1 MPLDWNSH
9 VAPRLRQAKGSA
21 IRELLKLLD
30 DPAIVSFAGGIPDPA
45 LFPRAEI
52 AAAAQRILGDPQ
64 RAAVALQYAPSE
76 GYAPLRR
83 FIAETM
89 AQRGV
94 ACSIDNILI
103 TAGSQQAL
111 DFIGRLFLTPG
122 DTVLVARP
130 TYLGALQ
137 AFSAHEPVY
146 GKLPASGD
154 NRVPEPY
161 AANGDADARRAK
173 FAYAIADFQNPTGES
188 LSLAERRDLVASAAA
203 LGLPLVEDA
212 AYDQLRYDGAALP
225 SLLALDAVRAGGID
239 EGAVLYCGTF
249 SKTIAPGLR
258 IGWIA
263 APRPVIEKLVVIK
276 QASDLHSST
285 LDQMVLHEVASTIGP
300 AHLATIRRT
309 YRARRDAML
318 GALADSFPAAC
329 RWTRPEGGMF
339 IWVTLPERLDAESLL
354 RRSLAE
360 EKIAFVPGGSFHAD
374 GTGRNTLRLNFSLN
388 SEAVAIAGI
397 SRLGGVLHRAL
408 AA

>member
-1 MPLDWNSH
+1 MPLDWVSH
-9 VAPRLRQAKGSA
+9 FAPRLRQAKVSA

-30 DPAIVSFAGGIPDPA
+30 DPAIVSFAGGIPDPD
-45 LFPRAEI
+45 LFPREEL

-83 FIAETM
+83 FIARTM
-89 AQRGV
+89 AERGV
-94 ACSIDNILI
+94 PCAIENILI

-111 DFIGRLFLTPG
+111 DFIGRLFLSPG

-137 AFSAHEPVY
+137 AFSAHEPAY
-146 GKLPASGD
+146 GKLPAIG
-154 NRVPEPY
+154 E
-161 AANGDADARRAK
+161 AASRRAK

-188 LSLAERRDLVASAAA
+188 LTLAERQDLIANTAA

-212 AYDQLRYDGAALP
+212 AYDQLRYGGAALP
-225 SLLALDAVRAGGID
+225 SLLALDAARAGGID
-239 EGAVLYCGTF
+239 EGSVLYCGTF

-263 APRPVIEKLVVIK
+263 APRPVIDKLVVIK

-285 LDQMVLHEVASTIGP
+285 LDQMVLHEVAATIGP
-300 AHLATIRRT
+300 DHLAAIRRT
-309 YRARRDAML
+309 YRSRRDAML
-318 GALADSFPAAC
+318 GALEEFFPAAC

-339 IWVTLPERLDAESLL
+339 IWVTLPEQLDAEDLL
-354 RRSLAE
+354 RRAIE
-360 EKIAFVPGGSFHAD
+360 EAKIAFVPGTSFHAD
-374 GTGRNTLRLNFSLN
+374 GSGRNTLRLNFSLN
-388 SEAVAIAGI
+388 SEDVTISGI
-397 SRLGGVLHRAL
+397 RRLGTVVERAL

>member
-1 MPLDWNSH
+1 MTIDWGTQF
-9 VAPRLRQAKGSA
+9 APRLRQAKGSA

-30 DPAIVSFAGGIPDPA
+30 DPGIVSFAGGIPDPA
-45 LFPRAEI
+45 LFPRAAI
-52 AAAAQRILGDPQ
+52 AAAAQRILGDP
-64 RAAVALQYAPSE
+64 RLAAIALQYAPSE

-83 FIAETM
+83 FLVQTM
-89 AQRGV
+89 AARGV
-94 ACSIDNILI
+94 ACAVDNILI
-103 TAGSQQAL
+103 TSGSQQAL
-111 DFIGRLFLTPG
+111 DFIGRLFLSPG

-146 GKLPASGD
+146 GKLPATGD
-154 NRVPEPY
+154 NRTPEPY
-161 AANGDADARRAK
+161 GGDDGAARAK

-188 LSLAERRDLVASAAA
+188 LSLAERRDLVANAAA

-225 SLLALDAVRAGGID
+225 SLLALDTARAGGID
-239 EGAVLYCGTF
+239 AGGVLYCGTF

-263 APRPVIEKLVVIK
+263 APRPVIDKLVLIK
-276 QASDLHSST
+276 QASDLHSAS
-285 LDQMVLHEVASTIGP
+285 LSQMVMHEVVQQTLPQALGP
-300 AHLATIRRT
+300 IRRA

-318 GALADSFPAAC
+318 AALAAEMPPGVA
-329 RWTRPEGGMF
+329 WTRPQGGMF
-339 IWVTLPERLDAESLL
+339 IWVTLPAHLDAEALL

-360 EKIAFVPGGSFHAD
+360 VKVAFVPGASFHAD

-388 SEAVAIAGI
+388 PEEVAIAGI
-397 SRLGGVLHRAL
+397 RRLGGVLHRAL

>member
-1 MPLDWNSH
+1 MTIDWEGSF
-9 VAPRLRQAKGSA
+9 APRMRRAKGSA

-30 DPAIVSFAGGIPDPA
+30 EPGIISFAGGIPDPA
-45 LFPRAEI
+45 LFPREEI
-52 AAAAQRILGDPQ
+52 AAAAQRILGDP
-64 RAAVALQYAPSE
+64 RKAAIALQYAPSE

-83 FIAETM
+83 FIAGLM
-89 AQRGV
+89 AERGV
-94 ACSIDNILI
+94 ACATDNILI
-103 TAGSQQAL
+103 TSGSQQAL

-146 GKLPASGD
+146 EPLPSPGS
-154 NRVPEPY
+154 NRMPESRDS
-161 AANGDADARRAK
+161 NGARRVK

-188 LSLAERRDLVASAAA
+188 LSLAERRELVANAAA

-212 AYDQLRYDGAALP
+212 AYGELRYDGAALP
-225 SLLALDAVRAGGID
+225 SLLALDAGRAGGID
-239 EGAVLYCGTF
+239 AGGVLYCGTF
-249 SKTIAPGLR
+249 SKTIAPALR

-263 APRPVIEKLVVIK
+263 APRAVIDKLVLIK
-276 QASDLHSST
+276 QASDLHTST
-285 LDQMVLHEVASTIGP
+285 LDQMILHDVASTIAP
-300 AHLATIRRT
+300 DRLARIRRT

-318 GALADSFPAAC
+318 AALGEFLPAAC

-339 IWVTLPERLDAESLL
+339 VWVTLPAHLDAEELL

-360 EKIAFVPGGSFHAD
+360 AKVAFVPGRSFHAD

-388 SEAVAIAGI
+388 SESTIRDGIGRLATAVHG
-397 SRLGGVLHRAL
+397 AL
-408 AA
+408 AV

>member
-1 MPLDWNSH
+1 MPLDWVSH
-9 VAPRLRQAKGSA
+9 FAPRLRQAKVSA

-30 DPAIVSFAGGIPDPA
+30 DPGIVSFAGGIPDPD
-45 LFPRAEI
+45 LFPREEL

-83 FIAETM
+83 FIARTM
-89 AQRGV
+89 AERGV
-94 ACSIDNILI
+94 PCAIENILI

-111 DFIGRLFLTPG
+111 DFIGRLFLSPG

-137 AFSAHEPVY
+137 AFSAHEPAY
-146 GKLPASGD
+146 GKLPAIG
-154 NRVPEPY
+154 E
-161 AANGDADARRAK
+161 AASRRAK

-188 LSLAERRDLVASAAA
+188 LTLAERQDLIANTAA

-212 AYDQLRYDGAALP
+212 AYDQLRYGGAALP
-225 SLLALDAVRAGGID
+225 SLLALDAARAGGID
-239 EGAVLYCGTF
+239 EGGVLYCGTF

-263 APRPVIEKLVVIK
+263 APRPVIDKLVVIK

-285 LDQMVLHEVASTIGP
+285 LDQMVLYEVAATIGP
-300 AHLATIRRT
+300 DHLAAIRRT
-309 YRARRDAML
+309 YRSRRDAML
-318 GALADSFPAAC
+318 GALEEFFPAAC

-339 IWVTLPERLDAESLL
+339 IWVTLPGQLDAEDLL
-354 RRSLAE
+354 RRAIE
-360 EKIAFVPGGSFHAD
+360 EAKIAFVPGTSFHAD
-374 GTGRNTLRLNFSLN
+374 GSGRNTLRLNFSLN
-388 SEAVAIAGI
+388 REDVAISGI
-397 SRLGGVLHRAL
+397 RRLGAVVERAL

>member
-1 MPLDWNSH
+1 MPLDWNAH
-9 VAPRLRQAKGSA
+9 FAPRLRQAKVSA

-30 DPAIVSFAGGIPDPA
+30 DPAIVSFAGGIPDPD
-45 LFPRAEI
+45 LFPREEL

-83 FIAETM
+83 FIAWTM
-89 AQRGV
+89 AERGV
-94 ACSIDNILI
+94 PCAIENILI

-111 DFIGRLFLTPG
+111 DFIGRLFLAPG

-130 TYLGALQ
+130 AYLGALQ
-137 AFSAHEPVY
+137 AFSAHEPAY
-146 GKLPASGD
+146 GKLPAIGD
-154 NRVPEPY
+154 NRMPELY
-161 AANGDADARRAK
+161 GANGDAAPGRAK

-188 LSLAERRDLVASAAA
+188 LTLAERQDLIANTAA

-212 AYDQLRYDGAALP
+212 AYDQLRYGGAALP
-225 SLLALDAVRAGGID
+225 SLLALDAARAGGID
-239 EGAVLYCGTF
+239 EGSVLYCGTF

-263 APRPVIEKLVVIK
+263 APRPVIDKLVVIK

-285 LDQMVLHEVASTIGP
+285 LDQMVLHEVAATIGP
-300 AHLATIRRT
+300 DHLAAIRRT
-309 YRARRDAML
+309 YRSRRDAML
-318 GALADSFPAAC
+318 GALEEFFPAAC

-339 IWVTLPERLDAESLL
+339 IWVTLPEQLDAEDLL
-354 RRSLAE
+354 RRAIE
-360 EKIAFVPGGSFHAD
+360 EAKIAFVPGTSFHAD
-374 GTGRNTLRLNFSLN
+374 GSGRNTLRLNFSLN
-388 SEAVAIAGI
+388 SEDVTISGI
-397 SRLGGVLHRAL
+397 RRLGTVVERAL

>member
-9 VAPRLRQAKGSA
+9 FAPRLRQAKVSA

-30 DPAIVSFAGGIPDPA
+30 DPGIVSFAGGIPDPD
-45 LFPRAEI
+45 LFPRAEL
-52 AAAAQRILGDPQ
+52 AAAAQRILGDSK

-83 FIAETM
+83 FIAQTM
-89 AQRGV
+89 AERGV
-94 ACSIDNILI
+94 PCAIENILI

-111 DFIGRLFLTPG
+111 DFIGRLFLSPG

-146 GKLPASGD
+146 GKLPAAGD
-154 NRVPEPY
+154 NRTPEPY
-161 AANGDADARRAK
+161 AATGDAGARRAK

-188 LSLAERRDLVASAAA
+188 LTLAERQALVVSVAAI
-203 LGLPLVEDA
+203 GLPLVEDA

-225 SLLALDAVRAGGID
+225 SLLALDAARAGGID
-239 EGAVLYCGTF
+239 AGGVLYCGTF

-263 APRPVIEKLVVIK
+263 APRPVIDKLVVIK

-300 AHLATIRRT
+300 EHIAAIRRT
-309 YRARRDAML
+309 YRSRRDTML
-318 GALADSFPAAC
+318 GALDEYFPAIC

-339 IWVTLPERLDAESLL
+339 IWVTLPERLDAEDLL
-354 RRSLAE
+354 RRAVDE
-360 EKIAFVPGGSFHAD
+360 AKIAFVPGTSFHA
-374 GTGRNTLRLNFSLN
+374 GGGGRNTLRLNFSLN
-388 SEAVAIAGI
+388 REDVAISGI
-397 SRLGGVLHRAL
+397 RRLGAIVERAL
-408 AA
+408 AG

>member
-9 VAPRLRQAKGSA
+9 FAPRLRQAKGSA

-52 AAAAQRILGDPQ
+52 AAAAQRILDDPQ
-64 RAAVALQYAPSE
+64 RASIALQYAPSE

-83 FIAETM
+83 FIAEMM
-89 AQRGV
+89 AERGV
-94 ACSIDNILI
+94 ACTIDNILI

-111 DFIGRLFLTPG
+111 DFIGRLFLSPG

-146 GKLPASGD
+146 GKLPATGD
-154 NRVPEPY
+154 NRTPEPY
-161 AANGDADARRAK
+161 GVNGSAGAGGAK

-188 LSLAERRDLVASAAA
+188 LSLAERRDLVSSAAA

-225 SLLALDAVRAGGID
+225 SLLALGVARAGGID
-239 EGAVLYCGTF
+239 DGAVLYCGTF

-263 APRPVIEKLVVIK
+263 APRPVIDKLVVIK

-300 AHLATIRRT
+300 NHLAAIRRT

-339 IWVTLPERLDAESLL
+339 IWVTLPEQLDAEFLL
-354 RRSLAE
+354 RRSIAE
-360 EKIAFVPGGSFHAD
+360 EKIAFVPGASFHAD
-374 GTGRNTLRLNFSLN
+374 GTGHNTLRLNFSLN
-388 SEAVAIAGI
+388 SEAVAVAGI
-397 SRLGGVLHRAL
+397 HRLGGVLHRAL